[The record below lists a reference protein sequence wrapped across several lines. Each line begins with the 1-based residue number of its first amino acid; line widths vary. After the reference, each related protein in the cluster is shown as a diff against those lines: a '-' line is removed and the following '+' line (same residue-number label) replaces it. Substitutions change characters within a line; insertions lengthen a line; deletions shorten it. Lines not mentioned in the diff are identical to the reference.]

1 MASTITASTLKVTIQ
16 EDIKLNGVQ
25 QGGLNTLSIESINE
39 VSKRIVT
46 IPSESAHELI
56 NCSGSIGMG
65 SYVTSSL
72 KYVRISNLNSD
83 ADQGSVN
90 LVFRNY
96 DNDEFAVKVDYG
108 QSFLYPGSA
117 ADGVS
122 GSMDAIHSGGTAV
135 LAQDSMNDLKRII
148 AHATGSN
155 VDLEIFT
162 AST

>member
-1 MASTITASTLKVTIQ
+1 MSIQPSDLVVSIRETVT
-16 EDIKLNGVQ
+16 LNG
-25 QGGLNTLSIESINE
+25 NKYDSFTSHTIKRINE

>member
-1 MASTITASTLKVTIQ
+1 MILSGDCLSKIDEIDSSSIQ
-16 EDIKLNGVQ
+16 TV
-25 QGGLNTLSIESINE
+25 
-39 VSKRIVT
+39 
-46 IPSESAHELI
+46 
-56 NCSGSIGMG
+56 
-65 SYVTSSL
+65 VTSPPYWGL
-72 KYVRISNLNSD
+72 
-83 ADQGSVN
+83 
-90 LVFRNY
+90 RNY